1 MDERSC
7 FIANAQPELIML
19 GSPHCVVIYWLWVS
33 REYIYSEYVKS
44 GMANCILR
52 WKHQRWISHTKNW
65 GWLWAEL
72 VPHQPVMPVKFV
84 IYSNLSLPAFFL
96 PDQMLHSLC
105 LVTLGHVQLFATPW
119 TVSCQIPLYMEEY
132 WSGLPCPPPG
142 DLPNPGTEPRSSAL
156 QVDSLLSEL
165 WGKPKSYFFSYHLM
179 SPVIRLCSLPISG
192 ILHVRGK
199 EYQGRKRLCGQH
211 CGYLQSLLF
220 NILFNHPPV
229 WRGWWRTR
237 LKSFSVFWCTQSG

>member
-1 MDERSC
+1 MLSYARSC
-7 FIANAQPELIML
+7 ATLCNPIAVAHQAPLSTGILQARILE
-19 GSPHCVVIYWLWVS
+19 WVA
-33 REYIYSEYVKS
+33 
-44 GMANCILR
+44 M
-52 WKHQRWISHTKNW
+52 
-65 GWLWAEL
+65 
-72 VPHQPVMPVKFV
+72 
-84 IYSNLSLPAFFL
+84 
-96 PDQMLHSLC
+96 
-105 LVTLGHVQLFATPW
+105 
-119 TVSCQIPLYMEEY
+119 
-132 WSGLPCPPPG
+132 PPPG

-229 WRGWWRTR
+229 WRGW
-237 LKSFSVFWCTQSG
+237 